1 MFLKPSNVWIDNNRV
16 VSFTVRWNKHEIRR
30 MERFIRL
37 ASARH
42 GLEATV
48 SNITQ
53 SEKFIAAIKAT
64 VGAQ

>member
-1 MFLKPSNVWIDNNRV
+1 
-16 VSFTVRWNKHEIRR
+16 

-48 SNITQ
+48 SNIAQ

>member
-1 MFLKPSNVWIDNNRV
+1 
-16 VSFTVRWNKHEIRR
+16 VSFTVRWNKHETRR

-48 SNITQ
+48 SNIAQ